1 MKRFAMLFAGLAV
14 LAASAG
20 CCCMGSPCGPCG
32 YGYGG
37 YAPSPCGPGGC
48 SPYGAVVAPT
58 SAYYVPTTT
67 ITAAAPIY
75 PMTAVAPV
83 QILPTY

>member
-20 CCCMGSPCGPCG
+20 CCCMSPCG
-32 YGYGG
+32 YGYG
-37 YAPSPCGPGGC
+37 ACSPSPCGPGGC
-48 SPYGAVVAPT
+48 SPYAPYGAVVAPT